1 MKPFKFAFSD
11 TIDEASIRM
20 MESDSKVGVLATED
34 ESDYPHLSF
43 ISSIQALGSH
53 ALTFGQF
60 SAGLSKRF
68 ILDRPRVGFLVLSAD
83 KRFLRGNA
91 TYTHSANTGP
101 EYDLYNNKPLFRY
114 NSYMGFYRVFYLNLD
129 RISPLSPLPMGAIIL
144 GAILSRVIA
153 LFCAKSEKK
162 AMPLIAKRLFSQL
175 DSLKFLCY
183 YSEDGEAQLLPV
195 VQATSAGTD
204 RIALCPLPFG
214 GALKEIPQGVK
225 ASILCL
231 NLKMESVLVK
241 GIYRDGIL
249 DIERVYNSM
258 PPKMEYVYPR
268 SEHIEP
274 VRSF

>member
-1 MKPFKFAFSD
+1 MKPSKPIFSN
-11 TIDEASIRM
+11 TIDETSIHM
-20 MESDSKVGVLATED
+20 MENDSKVGVLATED
-34 ESDYPHLSF
+34 ESGYPHLSF
-43 ISSIQALGSH
+43 ISSIQAFGNQ

-68 ILDRPRVGFLVLSAD
+68 ILDRPRVGFLALSAD
-83 KRFLRGNA
+83 KSFLTGNA

-101 EYDLYNNKPLFRY
+101 EFDLYNNKPLFRY
-114 NSYMGFYRVFYLNLD
+114 NSYMGFYRVYYLNLD
-129 RISPLSPLPMGAIIL
+129 RISSLKPLPMGAIAV
-144 GAILSRVIA
+144 GAIFSRVKA

-162 AMPLIAKRLFSQL
+162 AMPLMAKQLFSQL

-183 YSEDGEAQLLPV
+183 FNADGQAVILPI

-204 RIALCPLPFG
+204 RIALCPIPFG
-214 GALKEIPQGVK
+214 SALNQIPFGAK

-241 GIYRDGIL
+241 GIYRNGIF
-249 DIERVYNSM
+249 DIDRVYNSM

-268 SEHIEP
+268 NQKIEP
-274 VRSF
+274 VRNF